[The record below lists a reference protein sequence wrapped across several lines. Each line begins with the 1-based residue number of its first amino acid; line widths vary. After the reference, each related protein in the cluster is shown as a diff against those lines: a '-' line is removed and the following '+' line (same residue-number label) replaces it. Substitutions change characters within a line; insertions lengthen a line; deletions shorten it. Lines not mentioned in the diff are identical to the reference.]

1 MSGITRGHSC
11 ILCQKRKVRCD
22 KSKPCSNCVKAKAEC
37 TVIPQR
43 PRGKRGAPR
52 PQAKDMMERLKKYEE
67 LMIKHGIE
75 FDLMSDVGHITGEP
89 EAPAASNPSHESR
102 RSNEPK

>member
-1 MSGITRGHSC
+1 
-11 ILCQKRKVRCD
+11 
-22 KSKPCSNCVKAKAEC
+22 
-37 TVIPQR
+37 
-43 PRGKRGAPR
+43 
-52 PQAKDMMERLKKYEE
+52 MMERLKKYEE

-75 FDLMSDVGHITGEP
+75 FDLMSDVGNITGEP

>member
-1 MSGITRGHSC
+1 
-11 ILCQKRKVRCD
+11 
-22 KSKPCSNCVKAKAEC
+22 
-37 TVIPQR
+37 
-43 PRGKRGAPR
+43 
-52 PQAKDMMERLKKYEE
+52 MMERLKKYEE